1 MPSVDNSRAAPSMR
15 LPLRSPRPSVSHRP
29 LVTTLLL
36 FAVASLCGQPAPA
49 PDAWTR
55 RVWRSDDGLPNNHV
69 TGLARTNDGY
79 LWVATYSMP
88 ARFDGMRFEAHA
100 PKDMG
105 LGSHQKISALAPSTD
120 GGLWLGTLHGAVVL
134 LDSRRLSIT
143 TEELPYKPVESLV
156 EDGKRTLW
164 ISHQGGTLHRLKDGV
179 LTMLGP
185 EHGIPPS
192 TTPDRYVCSL
202 AVDTSGI
209 AWLSKD
215 GHVGTLEGDRFQSF
229 VRLAP
234 ANARLGAARGGGMW
248 IYAEGQ
254 LLRFVAGQPPQRLG
268 EIPARPGTDAHAL
281 LEDRH
286 GHVWIGTTGG
296 LFHYD
301 GRRIQL
307 VPTSDPRI
315 SSLLEDDKGHL
326 WVGTVGGGLNSIV
339 PRVIS
344 LETTETG
351 IPTGIVQSLA
361 ADATGRLWATTQS
374 GLLLRRSPDGSW
386 QTLSSDP
393 AWPGGRAATV
403 AADAEGAVWIGTRD
417 RALHRW
423 KAGAYSSWRRVNGLA
438 SREIHGLVVA
448 RNGDVWLALSTPDV
462 VQRLRNGK
470 FDTFPMP
477 EGIRVIR
484 AIAEDAADN
493 IWVGSSK
500 GMLVRIRNGVVTDET
515 PSTSGQPLSIRC
527 LHATPDGS
535 LWIGYADE
543 GIGWWKSGR
552 FIHISP
558 TLGLPEPNVSQIV
571 ADGTGWLW
579 FAGDHGIFKVW
590 QTDLE
595 SLALGHLEQAHFIR
609 YGPSEGLSSVEANF
623 GDSPGAARTPDG
635 RLWIPL
641 RTALAVVDPARAQPD
656 PTPPAVVLKRVA
668 VDERTLAAYTH
679 PVPVRDALDL
689 RDAAATPRLSAG
701 HHRVSFEFAA
711 LAFASP
717 ENVRLRHRLE
727 GLDES
732 WSDAGT
738 ARSATFSRLPPGRYR
753 FHLQACNSDGVW
765 NEAGASFIFV
775 VTPFV
780 WQTWWF
786 RLSALAVLVAAIVAI
801 VRMVSL
807 RRIQTRLRLLE
818 QQAALHKE
826 RTRIARDLHDEFGTR
841 LTELGLLAELERNP
855 SSELIA
861 HIRALERDLDTIVW
875 AVNPRNDTLDHLVGF
890 ICRVAGDFLARSS
903 LRCRFA
909 IPDDLPARPLS
920 PELRHHLFLVVREAL
935 NNIVKHASAT
945 LVKLTVALEG
955 DLLRLTIENDGP
967 GFSVAAAEAGARNG
981 LRNMRARIEELGG
994 RFELTSSPEAGS
1006 VLIVCVP
1013 LPPTS
1018 VPASSSIEMIPT
1030 RPQPAH

>member
-1 MPSVDNSRAAPSMR
+1 MP
-15 LPLRSPRPSVSHRP
+15 HRP
-29 LVTTLLL
+29 IVLTLLL
-36 FAVASLCGQPAPA
+36 FAVASLCGQPLPA
-49 PDAWTR
+49 SDAWTR

-69 TGLARTNDGY
+69 TGLARTPDGY

-88 ARFDGMRFEAHA
+88 ARFDGTRFEAHA

-105 LGSHQKISALAPSTD
+105 LGSHQKISALAPSED
-120 GGLWLGTLHGAVVL
+120 GGLWLGTLHGAVVQ
-134 LDSRRLSIT
+134 LDSHQLT
-143 TEELPYKPVESLV
+143 TTAEGLPYKPVESLV

-164 ISHQGGTLHRLKDGV
+164 ISHQGGTLHRLADGV
-179 LTMLGP
+179 LTVLGP
-185 EHGIPPS
+185 EHGVPLS

-202 AVDTSGI
+202 AIDTSGI

-215 GHVGTLEGDRFQSF
+215 GHIGTLEGDRFQPLAQ
-229 VRLAP
+229 LAP
-234 ANARLGAARGGGMW
+234 ANARLGAARSGGMW

-254 LLRFVAGQPPQRLG
+254 LLRLVAGQPLERLG
-268 EIPARPGTDAHAL
+268 DVPAKPGTDAHAL
-281 LEDRH
+281 LEDQH
-286 GHVWIGTTGG
+286 GHVWIGTAGG

-315 SSLLEDDKGHL
+315 SGLLEDDKGQL
-326 WVGTVGGGLNSIV
+326 WVGTVGGGLNGLA

-351 IPTGIVQSLA
+351 LPTGIVQSLA
-361 ADATGRLWATTQS
+361 ADASGRLWATTQS
-374 GLLLRRSPDGSW
+374 GLLLRRSPAGTW

-403 AADAEGAVWIGTRD
+403 AADAHGAVWIGTRD

-423 KAGAYSSWRRVNGLA
+423 KDGAYSSWRRVNGLA

-470 FDTFPMP
+470 LDTFPMP

-484 AIAEDAADN
+484 AIAEDTAGN

-500 GMLVRIRNGVVTDET
+500 GMLVRIRDGVVNDET
-515 PSTSGQPLSIRC
+515 AGTSGQPLSIRC

-543 GIGWWKSGR
+543 GIGWWKDGR

-558 TLGLPEPNVSQIV
+558 ALGLPEPNVSQIV

-579 FAGDHGIFKVW
+579 FAGDHGIFKVR
-590 QTDLE
+590 QAELE
-595 SLALGHLEQAHFIR
+595 ALALGRTERAHFIR
-609 YGPSEGLSSVEANF
+609 YGPSEGLASVEANF
-623 GDSPGAARTPDG
+623 GDSPGAARTSDG

-641 RTALAVVDPARAQPD
+641 RTALAVVDPSLARPD
-656 PTPPAVVLKRVA
+656 PVPPAVLLKRVT
-668 VDERTLAAYTH
+668 VDERTLAAYTN

-689 RDAAATPRLSAG
+689 REAIAPLRFAAG
-701 HHRVSFEFAA
+701 HHRISFEFAA

-732 WSDAGT
+732 WADAGA
-738 ARSATFSRLPPGRYR
+738 ARHATFSRLPPGRYR
-753 FHLQACNSDGVW
+753 FHVQACNSDGVW
-765 NEAGASFIFV
+765 NEAGASLAFV
-775 VTPFV
+775 VAPFI

-786 RLSALAVLVAAIVAI
+786 RLGALAVLVAAIGII
-801 VRMVSL
+801 VRVVSL
-807 RRIQTRLRLLE
+807 RRMQARLRLLE

-855 SSELIA
+855 SPELIA
-861 HIRALERDLDTIVW
+861 HIRTLERDLDTLVW
-875 AVNPRNDTLDHLVGF
+875 AINPRNDTLDHLVGF
-890 ICRVAGDFLARSS
+890 VCRVAGDFLARCS
-903 LRCRFA
+903 LRCRFD

-935 NNIVKHASAT
+935 NNVVKHASAT
-945 LVKLTVALEG
+945 LVKLSVTLEG
-955 DLLRLTIENDGP
+955 DTLRLQIENDGP
-967 GFSVAAAEAGARNG
+967 GFSVAAAEDGARNG

-994 RFELTSSPEAGS
+994 RFELTSSPRAGT
-1006 VLIVCVP
+1006 VLAVHVP
-1013 LPPTS
+1013 LPPAQP
-1018 VPASSSIEMIPT
+1018 PAGLSSAIIPIH
-1030 RPQPAH
+1030 PQPAH